1 VKQPLRL
8 SLYILLVVFMLL
20 TFYAIFNAGNPNS
33 IFRVVVADPAYDFAL
48 TVGLS
53 LVVAVLVLLLS
64 SGRRQ
69 SELERLLEMNKEHI
83 RELRVKGKSEEAIAD
98 SFLASLQ
105 SGRKGVLYS
114 LARRR
119 VLRYLGRI
127 E

>member
-1 VKQPLRL
+1 VKLPLRKI
-8 SLYILLVVFMLL
+8 LYFLLVLFMLL

-33 IFRVVVADPAYDFAL
+33 LFRVLIDDPSCDIAL

-53 LVVAVLVLLLS
+53 LVVALLVILLS

-69 SELERLLEMNKEHI
+69 SELERLLELNKEHI
-83 RELRVKGKSEEAIAD
+83 RELRSKGRSEEAIAD
-98 SFLASLQ
+98 SFLDSLKA
-105 SGRKGVLYS
+105 RKGFLYS
-114 LARRR
+114 LAKRR

>member
-1 VKQPLRL
+1 VKPALRKP
-8 SLYILLVVFMLL
+8 LYILLVVFMLL

-33 IFRVVVADPAYDFAL
+33 LFRFLIADPAYDFAL

-53 LVVAVLVLLLS
+53 LVVAVIVLLLS

-69 SELERLLEMNKEHI
+69 SELEHLLELNKEHI
-83 RELRVKGKSEEAIAD
+83 RELRDKGQSEEAIAE

-105 SGRKGVLYS
+105 AKKGLLYS

-119 VLRYLGRI
+119 VLRYLERI

>member
-8 SLYILLVVFMLL
+8 SLYILLVIFMLL

-83 RELRVKGKSEEAIAD
+83 HELRGKGKSEEAIAD

-105 SGRKGVLYS
+105 SGRRGVLYS
-114 LARRR
+114 LAKRR

>member
-8 SLYILLVVFMLL
+8 GLYILLVIFMLL

-33 IFRVVVADPAYDFAL
+33 LFRLLIQDPSYDIAL

-53 LVVAVLVLLLS
+53 LVVALLVILLS
-64 SGRRQ
+64 SGKRQ
-69 SELERLLEMNKEHI
+69 SELEHLLKLNEEHI
-83 RELRVKGKSEEAIAD
+83 RELRGKGKSEEAIAE
-98 SFLASLQ
+98 SFLDSLQ
-105 SGRKGVLYS
+105 AKKGLLYT

>member
-1 VKQPLRL
+1 MT
-8 SLYILLVVFMLL
+8 LYILLVIFMLL

-33 IFRVVVADPAYDFAL
+33 LFRLLIADPAYDIAL

-53 LVVAVLVLLLS
+53 LVVAALVLLLS
-64 SGRRQ
+64 YGKRQ
-69 SELERLLEMNKEHI
+69 GELEHLLELNSGHI
-83 RELRVKGKSEEAIAD
+83 REMRGKGKSDGLIAD

-105 SGRKGVLYS
+105 AKKGFLYS

-119 VLRYLGRI
+119 VLRYLGKM

>member
-1 VKQPLRL
+1 MKQPLRMG
-8 SLYILLVVFMLL
+8 LYILLVVFMLL

-33 IFRVVVADPAYDFAL
+33 LFRVLIADPPYDIAL

-53 LVVAVLVLLLS
+53 LVVALLVILLS
-64 SGRRQ
+64 SGKQQ
-69 SELERLLEMNKEHI
+69 SELEHLLELNKEHI
-83 RELRVKGKSEEAIAD
+83 RELRHKGKSEESIAD
-98 SFLASLQ
+98 SFLDSLQ
-105 SGRKGVLYS
+105 AKKGFLYA